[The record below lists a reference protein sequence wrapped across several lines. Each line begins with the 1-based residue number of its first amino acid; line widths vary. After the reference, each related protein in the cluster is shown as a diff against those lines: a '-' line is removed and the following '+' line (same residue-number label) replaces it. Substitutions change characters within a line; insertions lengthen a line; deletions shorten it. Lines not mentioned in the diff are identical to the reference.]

1 MTHISMVGHERL
13 FSIKLFYLKTY
24 FLFFLLLS
32 VNIVKAIKRGAW
44 QKHILK
50 CYYELCL
57 LLNKMETIKT
67 GHDSWFTE
75 HIYIQRYYNN
85 NFQLHKLTTSLS
97 YRQVTMKSKKKLVP
111 AKQAIRWMLGLWR
124 KINILIYKWEIDN
137 RIMLSQHAELE
148 LLPKTD
154 QSSIISI

>member
-1 MTHISMVGHERL
+1 
-13 FSIKLFYLKTY
+13 
-24 FLFFLLLS
+24 
-32 VNIVKAIKRGAW
+32 
-44 QKHILK
+44 
-50 CYYELCL
+50 
-57 LLNKMETIKT
+57 METIKT

-85 NFQLHKLTTSLS
+85 NFQLYKFVTSLS

>member
-1 MTHISMVGHERL
+1 MTHISLVGHERL

-24 FLFFLLLS
+24 FLLFLLLS

-85 NFQLHKLTTSLS
+85 NFQLYKLTTL
-97 YRQVTMKSKKKLVP
+97 KLVP
-111 AKQAIRWMLGLWR
+111 AKQGLCR
-124 KINILIYKWEIDN
+124 KFKILIYKWEIDN
-137 RIMLSQHAELE
+137 RIMLSQHAEWE